1 MDLES
6 VVSGCPRLSRLL
18 GSRGRAQLASSNS
31 DSYALSRGP
40 APTTTPGA
48 DCRNRVSYSEM
59 VALGITSL
67 SVEKVLDVTDVIAV
81 LQFRHQGIIISSLF

>member
-1 MDLES
+1 
-6 VVSGCPRLSRLL
+6 
-18 GSRGRAQLASSNS
+18 
-31 DSYALSRGP
+31 
-40 APTTTPGA
+40 
-48 DCRNRVSYSEM
+48 M